1 MYVNIYSS
9 DVYVAFQYALI
20 TMVYI
25 QLLEKILNVKKV
37 TDAQIRKN
45 KVIQDIIQIL
55 TLKMEKSTLRLS
67 FWNGCVMIMTDQV
80 SIL

>member
-9 DVYVAFQYALI
+9 DVYVVFQYALI

-37 TDAQIRKN
+37 TDAQIEKN

-55 TLKMEKSTLRLS
+55 TLKWKKVHSDYHSEM
-67 FWNGCVMIMTDQV
+67 DV
-80 SIL
+80 S